1 MNRVDTA
8 DRGKLNITRTYL
20 IIMSLFMALLLA
32 AAGSLGAISPPEIYY
47 QGEEVTGELDPVTDN
62 GHSLVS
68 ARELAEI
75 MGAELEWEP
84 SLEMIDLERGDK
96 SVRLMMGS
104 PYLQSES
111 TTTKTPAPP
120 RLVDETGYVPLGEVV
135 SSFGYLI
142 ERQVA
147 SAQEESLY
155 IYQPEARL
163 HEIYWTAN
171 ERRMVF
177 DLDEITPYRV
187 SETDNGE
194 MLIEIDKASLSDN
207 FIDNASNRNFNIR
220 VRESPQESRL
230 QVLISGPEDL
240 PYQRDGGISEQ
251 AGNLVLEFLPR
262 LVDISWTED
271 YELNI
276 EANDE
281 LPEPEI
287 SLFENP
293 RRLVV
298 DIPEIM
304 KSDID
309 VDLDDN
315 PYVEDVR
322 LSQFEYDPA
331 VLRVVMDLKDD
342 AFLSRK
348 NVEEEERLVF
358 HPTERTRVSE
368 LEYDENM
375 LSFVT
380 NNEIS
385 PEIFTLP
392 EPARLVVNMLHTER
406 AEDIPEELDVDGE
419 MISTIRSSK
428 FDSDTTRLV
437 AELEEDSGYSWD
449 MQPVED
455 GKFLHEITFANE
467 LRSLELSEQPGS
479 YGFDI
484 GLSGHVDYEV
494 KHFKNP
500 DRLAVDI
507 RNLDRGEDEVEL
519 PEKPGFIEDIRM
531 GRYGREEDD
540 VLRIVLELSE
550 FYGYQVHSSE
560 RTDRISLAVE
570 RDVPD
575 REEGLIVID
584 PGHGGFDSGAV
595 AASGL
600 EEKKVALVISEYM
613 SEMLQESG
621 YDVVMTRRGDQF
633 VSLSDRVEIA
643 NNTNASLF
651 VSVHSN
657 AAHRNSVGGMET
669 YIAPGR
675 EGDSYQL
682 ARELQDIMVA
692 ELPLSDRGV
701 KSDNFTVIRDTEMP
715 SALLEIGFLSN
726 PEEAELLAQD
736 EFRREAA
743 EAAVEGIKSYL
754 NSNQEGVE

>member
-1 MNRVDTA
+1 MNRADTGN
-8 DRGKLNITRTYL
+8 RGKLNIYCTYL
-20 IIMSLFMALLLA
+20 AIISLFTALLLA
-32 AAGSLGAISPPEIYY
+32 ASGSLEAISPPEIYY

-62 GHSLVS
+62 GHSLVA

-75 MGAELEWEP
+75 IGAELEWES
-84 SLEMIDLERGDK
+84 SLEMIDLERGDQ

-111 TTTKTPAPP
+111 TTTETPAPP

-147 SAQEESLY
+147 SAEEEALY

-163 HEIYWTAN
+163 HEIYWSAN

-177 DLDEITPYRV
+177 DMDEITPYRV
-187 SETDNGE
+187 SETDDGE
-194 MLIEIDKASLSDN
+194 MLIEIDKASLSED
-207 FIDNASNRNFNIR
+207 FMDNASNQNFNIR

-230 QVLISGPEDL
+230 EILVSGPDDM
-240 PYQRDGGISEQ
+240 PYQRDGGLDEE
-251 AGNLVLEFLPR
+251 AGNLVMEFLPR
-262 LVDISWTED
+262 LVDISWTGDDKLE
-271 YELNI
+271 I

-281 LPEPEI
+281 LPEPEV
-287 SLFENP
+287 SLLENP

-304 KSDID
+304 KSEI
-309 VDLDDN
+309 DLDLDEN

-322 LSQFEYDPA
+322 LSQYEYDPA

-348 NVEEEERLVF
+348 NVDEEERLVF
-358 HPTERTRVSE
+358 HPTEHTRVNE

-380 NNEIS
+380 SNEIS
-385 PEIFTLP
+385 PEIFTLTD
-392 EPARLVVNMLHTER
+392 PARLVVNMLHTEKD
-406 AEDIPEELDVDGE
+406 EDIPEELEVDGE

-428 FDSDTTRLV
+428 FDADTTRLV
-437 AELEEDSGYSWD
+437 AELEDDSGYDWD
-449 MQPVED
+449 MQQIED
-455 GKFLHEITFANE
+455 NRYLHEITFANE
-467 LRSLELSEQPGS
+467 LESLELSEQPGS
-479 YGFDI
+479 FGFDI
-484 GLSGHVDYEV
+484 ELSGHVDYEV
-494 KHFKNP
+494 QRFQNP
-500 DRLAVDI
+500 DRLAIDI
-507 RNLDRGEDEVEL
+507 HNLDRGEEEIEL
-519 PEKPGFIEDIRM
+519 PEKTGFIEDIRM

-550 FYGYQVHSSE
+550 FHGYQVHSSE
-560 RTDRISLAVE
+560 RTDRISLALE

-584 PGHGGFDSGAV
+584 PGHGGYDAGAV
-595 AASGL
+595 ADSGL
-600 EEKKVALVISEYM
+600 EEKEVALAISEYM
-613 SEMLQESG
+613 SEMLQEAG

-643 NNTNASLF
+643 NNTNARLF

-682 ARELQDIMVA
+682 ASELQDEMVA
-692 ELPLSDRGV
+692 ELPLKDRGV

-715 SALLEIGFLSN
+715 SALLEIGFLSK
-726 PEEAELLAQD
+726 PEEAELLEQD

-743 EAAVEGIKSYL
+743 EAAVDGIESYL
-754 NSNQEGVE
+754 NSN